1 VHLVALRGRDL
12 AEKRRFRQSA
22 AIQFDERV
30 AHRVT
35 PVLKPLSLG
44 NGRGC
49 QNDLHRPPRSLLHAK
64 S

>member
-1 VHLVALRGRDL
+1 MHLVALRGRDL
-12 AEKRRFRQSA
+12 AEKRRFRQGA

-30 AHRVT
+30 AHRVA

-49 QNDLHRPPRSLLHAK
+49 QNDLHRSPRKPARAGS
-64 S
+64 